1 MHWYQSMVDIR
12 ALNITKL
19 NYEITV
25 LKAYFLDMDVLISQ
39 PNSLWVVLVCLS
51 LFVVI
56 CFGLSYASSDTLEHK
71 TSLQGKLNPDIFGSD
86 IDFLN
91 FCVL

>member
-1 MHWYQSMVDIR
+1 MVDIR
-12 ALNITKL
+12 TLNITKF

-39 PNSLWVVLVCLS
+39 SG
-51 LFVVI
+51 FVGT
-56 CFGLSYASSDTLEHK
+56 CFGLSFASSDTLEHK